1 VYDAVIFDNDGVLVE
16 LADRTVLRGAAART
30 FAELG
35 VDPREEHVDEIVVG
49 VTEETLYDLC
59 ATYDLDPETFWAT
72 RDRLISEAQRDL
84 LRDGKTGLYDD
95 FDAVHAVDA
104 PLGIVSSNQQA
115 TVDFMLDHFGTRELF
130 VTAYGRPPTVESL
143 GLKKPNAHYVE
154 RALADVGVEEA
165 LFVGDSASDVEAAH
179 RAGLDSAFVR
189 RPHRAGATLDVTPTY
204 ELRGLRDLLRIG
216 RVPTRRVA
224 SDAASDD

>member
-30 FAELG
+30 FAELD
-35 VDPREEHVDEIVVG
+35 VDPRDEHVEEIIVG
-49 VTEETLYDLC
+49 VTPETLREVC
-59 ATYDLDPETFWAT
+59 SAYDLDPETFWAT
-72 RDRLISEAQRDL
+72 RDRLISEVQCDL
-84 LRDGKTGLYDD
+84 LRAGETGLYDD

-115 TVDFMLDHFGTRELF
+115 TVDFMLDHFGTRDLF
-130 VTAYGRPPTVESL
+130 ATAYGRPPTVESL
-143 GLKKPNAHYVE
+143 RLKKPNTHYVE
-154 RALADVGVEEA
+154 RALADVGVDEA

-179 RAGLDSAFVR
+179 RAGLDSAFLR
-189 RPHRAGATLDVTPTY
+189 RPHRTGTTLGVTPTY

-216 RVPTRRVA
+216 RVPTRSVDGA
-224 SDAASDD
+224 PAGDD